1 MPISPSLYP
10 SQYETQLILA
20 ILCNDDW
27 HFALFYVTKH
37 RVFQLPDAQLFY
49 YGDFQKMLISPAFA
63 QSAGGGGDFTSL
75 LPFVL
80 IFVVFYFFLIRPQQK
95 RAKEHREMV
104 SQLRRGDKVITSGGL
119 VGTVTKS
126 VDDQE
131 TVEVEIA
138 KDVKVNIMRT
148 MIADKRSKDDK
159 AKKANTAEAP
169 KKSGLAG
176 LFGGGKK

>member
-1 MPISPSLYP
+1 
-10 SQYETQLILA
+10 
-20 ILCNDDW
+20 
-27 HFALFYVTKH
+27 
-37 RVFQLPDAQLFY
+37 
-49 YGDFQKMLISPAFA
+49 MLISPAFA
-63 QSAGGGGDFTSL
+63 QSAGGGGDLTSL

-159 AKKANTAEAP
+159 KNAARAEEP
-169 KKSGLAG
+169 KKSGLAS
-176 LFGGGKK
+176 LFSGGKK

>member
-1 MPISPSLYP
+1 
-10 SQYETQLILA
+10 
-20 ILCNDDW
+20 
-27 HFALFYVTKH
+27 
-37 RVFQLPDAQLFY
+37 
-49 YGDFQKMLISPAFA
+49 MLISPAFA
-63 QSAGGGGDFTSL
+63 QSAGGGGDLTSL

-95 RAKEHREMV
+95 RAREHREMV

-159 AKKANTAEAP
+159 KNVAKAEEP

>member
-1 MPISPSLYP
+1 
-10 SQYETQLILA
+10 
-20 ILCNDDW
+20 
-27 HFALFYVTKH
+27 
-37 RVFQLPDAQLFY
+37 
-49 YGDFQKMLISPAFA
+49 MLISPAFA
-63 QSAGGGGDFTSL
+63 QSAGGGGDLTSL

-159 AKKANTAEAP
+159 KNAAKAQEP
-169 KKSGLAG
+169 KKSGLAA

>member
-1 MPISPSLYP
+1 
-10 SQYETQLILA
+10 
-20 ILCNDDW
+20 
-27 HFALFYVTKH
+27 
-37 RVFQLPDAQLFY
+37 
-49 YGDFQKMLISPAFA
+49 MLISPAFA
-63 QSAGGGGDFTSL
+63 QSAGGGGDLTSL

-104 SQLRRGDKVITSGGL
+104 SQLRRGDRVITSGGL

-159 AKKANTAEAP
+159 KNAAKAEEP
-169 KKSGLAG
+169 KKSGLAA

>member
-1 MPISPSLYP
+1 
-10 SQYETQLILA
+10 
-20 ILCNDDW
+20 
-27 HFALFYVTKH
+27 
-37 RVFQLPDAQLFY
+37 
-49 YGDFQKMLISPAFA
+49 MLISPAFA
-63 QSAGGGGDFTSL
+63 QSAGGGGDVTSL

-95 RAKEHREMV
+95 RAREHREMV

-159 AKKANTAEAP
+159 KNAAKAEEP

>member
-1 MPISPSLYP
+1 
-10 SQYETQLILA
+10 
-20 ILCNDDW
+20 
-27 HFALFYVTKH
+27 
-37 RVFQLPDAQLFY
+37 
-49 YGDFQKMLISPAFA
+49 MLISPAFA
-63 QSAGGGGDFTSL
+63 QSAGGGGGLASL

-104 SQLRRGDKVITSGGL
+104 SQLRRGDKVISSGGL

-126 VDDQE
+126 VEGQE

-148 MIADKRSKDDK
+148 MIADKL
-159 AKKANTAEAP
+159 AKRTPEVSRHTEVNI
-169 KKSGLAG
+169 
-176 LFGGGKK
+176 

>member
-1 MPISPSLYP
+1 
-10 SQYETQLILA
+10 
-20 ILCNDDW
+20 
-27 HFALFYVTKH
+27 
-37 RVFQLPDAQLFY
+37 
-49 YGDFQKMLISPAFA
+49 MLISPAFA
-63 QSAGGGGDFTSL
+63 QSAGGGGGLASL

-104 SQLRRGDKVITSGGL
+104 SQLRRGDKVISSGGL

-126 VDDQE
+126 VEGQE

-148 MIADKRSKDDK
+148 MIADKRAKDGNKGKGGK
-159 AKKANTAEAP
+159 AAEAP
-169 KKSGLAG
+169 QAKSGLSG
-176 LFGGGKK
+176 LFGGKK

>member
-1 MPISPSLYP
+1 
-10 SQYETQLILA
+10 
-20 ILCNDDW
+20 
-27 HFALFYVTKH
+27 
-37 RVFQLPDAQLFY
+37 
-49 YGDFQKMLISPAFA
+49 MLISPAFA
-63 QSAGGGGDFTSL
+63 QSAGGGGDLTSL

-95 RAKEHREMV
+95 RAREHREMV

-126 VDDQE
+126 LDDQE

-159 AKKANTAEAP
+159 KNAAKAEEP
-169 KKSGLAG
+169 KKSGLAA
-176 LFGGGKK
+176 LFGGSKK

>member
-1 MPISPSLYP
+1 
-10 SQYETQLILA
+10 
-20 ILCNDDW
+20 
-27 HFALFYVTKH
+27 
-37 RVFQLPDAQLFY
+37 
-49 YGDFQKMLISPAFA
+49 MLISPAFA
-63 QSAGGGGDFTSL
+63 QSAGGGGDLTSL

-138 KDVKVNIMRT
+138 KDVKVNIMRN

-159 AKKANTAEAP
+159 KNAVKAEEPKNPVWLACLAVARNNHLAKN
-169 KKSGLAG
+169 GV
-176 LFGGGKK
+176 

>member
-1 MPISPSLYP
+1 
-10 SQYETQLILA
+10 
-20 ILCNDDW
+20 
-27 HFALFYVTKH
+27 
-37 RVFQLPDAQLFY
+37 
-49 YGDFQKMLISPAFA
+49 MLISPAFA
-63 QSAGGGGDFTSL
+63 QSAGGGGDLTSL

-138 KDVKVNIMRT
+138 KDVKVDIMRT

-159 AKKANTAEAP
+159 KNAAKAEEP
-169 KKSGLAG
+169 KKSGLAA

>member
-1 MPISPSLYP
+1 
-10 SQYETQLILA
+10 
-20 ILCNDDW
+20 
-27 HFALFYVTKH
+27 
-37 RVFQLPDAQLFY
+37 
-49 YGDFQKMLISPAFA
+49 MLISPAFA
-63 QSAGGGGDFTSL
+63 QSAGGGGDLTSL

-138 KDVKVNIMRT
+138 KDVKVNVMRT

-159 AKKANTAEAP
+159 KNAAKAEEP
-169 KKSGLAG
+169 KKSGLAA
-176 LFGGGKK
+176 LFGSGKK

>member
-1 MPISPSLYP
+1 
-10 SQYETQLILA
+10 
-20 ILCNDDW
+20 
-27 HFALFYVTKH
+27 
-37 RVFQLPDAQLFY
+37 
-49 YGDFQKMLISPAFA
+49 MLISPAFA
-63 QSAGGGGDFTSL
+63 QSAGGAGGLASL

-104 SQLRRGDKVITSGGL
+104 SQLRRGDKIISSGGL

-126 VDDQE
+126 VEGQE

-148 MIADKRSKDDK
+148 MIADKRAKDDK
-159 AKKANTAEAP
+159 KGKGGKADEPQA
-169 KKSGLAG
+169 KSGLAG
-176 LFGGGKK
+176 LFGGKK

>member
-1 MPISPSLYP
+1 
-10 SQYETQLILA
+10 
-20 ILCNDDW
+20 
-27 HFALFYVTKH
+27 
-37 RVFQLPDAQLFY
+37 
-49 YGDFQKMLISPAFA
+49 MLISPAFA
-63 QSAGGGGDFTSL
+63 QSAGGGGDLTSL

-126 VDDQE
+126 VDGQE

-159 AKKANTAEAP
+159 KNAAKAEEP
-169 KKSGLAG
+169 KKSGLAA
-176 LFGGGKK
+176 LFGGSKK

>member
-1 MPISPSLYP
+1 
-10 SQYETQLILA
+10 
-20 ILCNDDW
+20 
-27 HFALFYVTKH
+27 
-37 RVFQLPDAQLFY
+37 
-49 YGDFQKMLISPAFA
+49 MLISPAFA
-63 QSAGGGGDFTSL
+63 QSAGGGGDLTSL

-126 VDDQE
+126 VDDHE

-148 MIADKRSKDDK
+148 IIADKRSKDDK
-159 AKKANTAEAP
+159 KNAAKAEEP

>member
-1 MPISPSLYP
+1 
-10 SQYETQLILA
+10 
-20 ILCNDDW
+20 
-27 HFALFYVTKH
+27 
-37 RVFQLPDAQLFY
+37 
-49 YGDFQKMLISPAFA
+49 MLISPAFA
-63 QSAGGGGDFTSL
+63 QSAGGGGDLTSL

-104 SQLRRGDKVITSGGL
+104 SQLRRGDKVITSGGV

-159 AKKANTAEAP
+159 KNAAKAEEP
-169 KKSGLAG
+169 KKSGLAA
-176 LFGGGKK
+176 LFGGSKK

>member
-1 MPISPSLYP
+1 
-10 SQYETQLILA
+10 
-20 ILCNDDW
+20 
-27 HFALFYVTKH
+27 
-37 RVFQLPDAQLFY
+37 
-49 YGDFQKMLISPAFA
+49 MLISPAFA
-63 QSAGGGGDFTSL
+63 QSAGGGGDLTSL

-159 AKKANTAEAP
+159 KNAAKAEEP
-169 KKSGLAG
+169 KKSGLAA
-176 LFGGGKK
+176 LFGSGKK

>member
-1 MPISPSLYP
+1 
-10 SQYETQLILA
+10 
-20 ILCNDDW
+20 
-27 HFALFYVTKH
+27 
-37 RVFQLPDAQLFY
+37 
-49 YGDFQKMLISPAFA
+49 MLISPAFA
-63 QSAGGGGDFTSL
+63 QSAGGGGDLTSL

-126 VDDQE
+126 VEGQE

-138 KDVKVNIMRT
+138 SDVKVNIMRN
-148 MIADKRSKDDK
+148 MIADKRDKNDK
-159 AKKANTAEAP
+159 AKASAKAEKTEA
-169 KKSGLAG
+169 KSGLAS
-176 LFGGGKK
+176 LFGGKK

>member
-1 MPISPSLYP
+1 
-10 SQYETQLILA
+10 
-20 ILCNDDW
+20 
-27 HFALFYVTKH
+27 
-37 RVFQLPDAQLFY
+37 
-49 YGDFQKMLISPAFA
+49 MLISPAFA
-63 QSAGGGGDFTSL
+63 QSAGGGGDLTSL

-159 AKKANTAEAP
+159 KNGAKAEEP